1 MKIEYEGEQYDLDMD
16 AIDVKQAIKIEKH
29 IGGTLSDWEAGLG
42 NASTPCLQALG
53 WLIFTGGDSTPIGDV
68 NFKIMV
74 LSKAMAAA
82 DEAEKA
88 AEEG

>member
-16 AIDVKQAIKIEKH
+16 SIDVKQAIKIEKH
-29 IGGTLSDWEAGLG
+29 IGGTLSDWETGLG
-42 NASTPCLQALG
+42 QASTPCLQALG
-53 WLIFTGGDSTPIGDV
+53 WLIFTGGDSTPIDEV

-74 LSKAMAAA
+74 LSKALAAA
-82 DEAEKA
+82 DAKEA